1 MLMKFVVINPG
12 IVVMLKSEMASWVI
26 QGDKS
31 YIAWSVMKV
40 THQHDLSTERERHL
54 KTDRHLHRKIIVYF
68 RIHIIIKIQS
78 IPIDNNIL

>member
-1 MLMKFVVINPG
+1 MKLVVINPG
-12 IVVMLKSEMASWVI
+12 IAVMLKPEMASWSI

-40 THQHDLSTERERHL
+40 THQRDLSNERDRHL

-68 RIHIIIKIQS
+68 RIHIIIIIQS

>member
-12 IVVMLKSEMASWVI
+12 IVVMLKSEMASWFI

-40 THQHDLSTERERHL
+40 THQCELSTERDRHL
-54 KTDRHLHRKIIVYF
+54 KIDRHLHRKNIVYF
-68 RIHIIIKIQS
+68 RMHIIIIIQS
-78 IPIDNNIL
+78 IHKDNNIL